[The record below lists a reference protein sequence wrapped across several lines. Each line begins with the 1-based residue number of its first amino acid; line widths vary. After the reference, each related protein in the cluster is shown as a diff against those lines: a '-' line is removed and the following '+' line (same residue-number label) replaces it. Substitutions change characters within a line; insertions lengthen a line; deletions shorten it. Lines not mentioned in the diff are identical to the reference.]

1 MNLSLEVVGAFLGI
15 SLLLFLAGSLFLWV
29 GGNRAHDYLE
39 GTSGKSLGIFTKLFA
54 YMIPIAN
61 ESRNK
66 LQAELIKAGH
76 YGRYA
81 AEDYLAVRN
90 AAVLAWLIFLAV
102 ALVSAMEEGPQAQQ
116 FYLIAGGVVL
126 AAIWGLPRII
136 LSASSSARVQRIRH
150 GLPDALDMITMTVS
164 AGMPLQRAIEHVGR
178 ELQHSHS
185 DLACELTIL
194 DGQAAARSLEYALK
208 EFAKRV
214 DQPDVTA
221 LSTLIHHAERLG
233 GNVATAFHEFA
244 DSIRETRRQ
253 RAEEEGNRT
262 SIKLL
267 FPVIFFLAPP
277 IYVLLLGPAVME
289 LRNFSIRETTPGGAF
304 NQAVS
309 AESVAADRVLS
320 ADADAAD

>member
-1 MNLSLEVVGAFLGI
+1 MSLSLEVVGTFLGI
-15 SLLLFLAGSLFLWV
+15 SLVLFLSGSLMLWL
-29 GGNRAHDYLE
+29 GRNRAQEFLE
-39 GTSGKSLGIFTKLFA
+39 ASSGKSLGIFTQMFA
-54 YMIPIAN
+54 YMIPIAD

-66 LQAELIKAGH
+66 LQGELIKAGH

-90 AAVLAWLIFLAV
+90 AALFAWIIFIAV
-102 ALVSAMEEGPQAQQ
+102 ALVVTMEDGASTQQ
-116 FYLIAGGVVL
+116 FYLIVGSVVL
-126 AAIWGLPRII
+126 AIIWALPRII
-136 LSASSSARVQRIRH
+136 LSTTATSRVQRIRH
-150 GLPDALDMITMTVS
+150 GLPDALDMITMTVT
-164 AGMPLQRAIEHVGR
+164 AGMPLQRAIQHVGKEMR
-178 ELQHSHS
+178 NSHA
-185 DLACELTIL
+185 DLSCELTIL
-194 DGQAAARSLEYALK
+194 EGQASARSLDYALK

-214 DQPDVTA
+214 DDPDVTA

-233 GNVATAFHEFA
+233 GNVATAFNEFA

-289 LRNFSIRETTPGGAF
+289 LRNFSMQQTAPGGAL
-304 NQAVS
+304 NQATS
-309 AESVAADRVLS
+309 ANSISAVPDAPTIEGDR
-320 ADADAAD
+320 